1 MATYVFEASVLSFF
15 LARVRREKRGR
26 GGRNEPT
33 VPLAPSCLRRCSR
46 LRRGRVAVTTVCLQ
60 PAVLSAL
67 GRFFESYLCVLG
79 SRVTPHALVLF
90 LNLPAGLL
98 QVGLKFLTSLLPS
111 PIQKAVVGFTR
122 APWLASGMAVLVTGL
137 SGDTAVSRNLRG
149 RQNPPLSQAAWGLFF
164 VFVRLWTLS
173 QPQRSLSSH
182 HQSIPG
188 IGLPARDPRRHPH
201 LGPRGTER
209 LGMGA
214 RGRVLEFH
222 THSVRE

>member
-1 MATYVFEASVLSFF
+1 M
-15 LARVRREKRGR
+15 
-26 GGRNEPT
+26 
-33 VPLAPSCLRRCSR
+33 PLAPSC
-46 LRRGRVAVTTVCLQ
+46 LRRGRVAVTTACLQ

-98 QVGLKFLTSLLPS
+98 RVGLKFLTSLLPS

-214 RGRVLEFH
+214 RGRVLECH